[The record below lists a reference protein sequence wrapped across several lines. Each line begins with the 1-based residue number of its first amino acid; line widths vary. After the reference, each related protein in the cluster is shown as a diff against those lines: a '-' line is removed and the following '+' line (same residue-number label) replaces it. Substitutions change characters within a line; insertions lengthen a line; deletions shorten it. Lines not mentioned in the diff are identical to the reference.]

1 MSYRGQVVE
10 LPLGVDGL
18 TGTKNLSN
26 VRPGQLL
33 RATNITYE
41 NGTLQKEGGTSK
53 YNSTVI
59 GGAPSVIGGW
69 DWHPTIGTQRMV
81 VMTSDGDLLKDT
93 GGGDFTVT
101 LDTGLTA
108 SDVVPVFV
116 DGGQE
121 ALANDRKLFVFTGKN
136 AVQVLAADG
145 ATTADISTPP
155 ADWSGATQP
164 KTGVIHEGRLWGFL
178 RNRAYYS
185 LATNHEDFTTADA
198 GDLAIFPGESE
209 EIIGAQSFRGL
220 LVVWKKPTGVYLIDT
235 SSPTLSEWRVTRMSS
250 STGLASPLAAIQVDS
265 DVLFVDQNVNF
276 HLLSGVD
283 EFGDITSR
291 NLSQIS
297 DMGPF
302 LRENINLNMTGNM
315 RGIYYPAKRE
325 AHFATAGAGSTTNT
339 RRIVV
344 DFNRLDKPRFRFSTR
359 DTAESLW
366 LRKDSDGIPRPVYG
380 DDAGF
385 VRDMDKSSRSH
396 DGAGYNGEWQTPH
409 SDFSELDPKL
419 GTRRKNGQF
428 LEAVIE
434 PTGNFNLSVDILWDG
449 VVTQTVTFNLGES
462 GSSLGSFVLDTD
474 VLAGDSVLNKKAR
487 ITGSGRRFSIIGRN
501 NGDGQDFS
509 NARMYL
515 HFKVGGG
522 RL

>member
-1 MSYRGQVVE
+1 M
-10 LPLGVDGL
+10 DGL

-41 NGTLQKEGGTSK
+41 NGTLQKEGGTNK
-53 YNSTVI
+53 YNGSAITA
-59 GGAPSVIGGW
+59 APSVIGGW

-81 VMTSDGDLLKDT
+81 VMTDDGELLKDT
-93 GGGDFTVT
+93 GAGSFPTT

-145 ATTADISTPP
+145 ATTADIATPP
-155 ADWSGATQP
+155 ADWSGSTQP
-164 KTGVIHEGRLWGFL
+164 KVGLIHEGRLWGFL

-198 GDLAIFPGESE
+198 GDLAVFPGESE
-209 EIIGAQSFRGL
+209 EIIAAQSFRGL
-220 LVVWKKPTGVYLIDT
+220 LVIWKKPTGIYLIDT
-235 SSPTLSEWRVTRMSS
+235 SSATLAQWRVTRMSS
-250 STGLASPLAAIQVDS
+250 STGAPSPQSAIQVDS
-265 DVLFVDQNVNF
+265 DVLFMDQNANF
-276 HLLSGVD
+276 HLLSGV
-283 EFGDITSR
+283 EQFGDISSR
-291 NLSQIS
+291 NLSQLS

-302 LRENINLNMTGNM
+302 LRENLNLNMLSNA

-325 AHFATAGAGSTTNT
+325 AHFAVAGTGSSTNT
-339 RRIVV
+339 RRVVV
-344 DFNRLDKPRFRFSTR
+344 DFNILTKPRFRFSTR

-366 LRKDSDGIPRPVYG
+366 LRKDSEGIPRPVYG
-380 DDAGF
+380 DDTGF
-385 VRDMDKSSRSH
+385 VRDMDRASRSH
-396 DGAGYNGEWQTPH
+396 DGAGYLGEWQTPH
-409 SDFSELDPKL
+409 SDFSEVDPKL
-419 GTRRKNGQF
+419 GTKRKNGQF

-434 PTGNFNLSVDILWDG
+434 PTGNFNLSVDVLWDG
-449 VVTQTVTFNLGES
+449 VITQTVTFNLGES

-474 VLAGDSVLNKKAR
+474 VLAGDSVLNKKVR
-487 ITGSGRRFSIIGRN
+487 ITGSGRRFSTIGRN
-501 NGDGQDFS
+501 NGEGQDFS

-515 HFKVGGG
+515 HFKAGDE